1 MFNTKTHFDQVPLEM
16 VKKIIEE
23 QIQQEIATE
32 LDLEPEYKPAEV
44 DHFGA
49 TTIDGDVQHLFSRGA
64 IETIHES
71 QRQEI
76 QEHVQ
81 EKRRIRCSRFS
92 RFGRHR

>member
-1 MFNTKTHFDQVPLEM
+1 MFNTKTHFEQVPLEM
-16 VKKIIEE
+16 VKTLIEE
-23 QIQQEIATE
+23 QIRRERAME
-32 LDLEPEYKPAEV
+32 LDEEPDKPVEA
-44 DHFGA
+44 DHFA
-49 TTIDGDVQHLFSRGA
+49 ARTIDGAVTHLFSKGA